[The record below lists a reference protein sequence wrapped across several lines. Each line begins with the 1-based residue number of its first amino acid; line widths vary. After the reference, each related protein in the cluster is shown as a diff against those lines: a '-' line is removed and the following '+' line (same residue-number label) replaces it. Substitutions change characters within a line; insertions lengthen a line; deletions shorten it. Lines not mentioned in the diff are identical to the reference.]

1 MNFTTKISIPK
12 SKNPIHYNSKIVL
25 LGSCFSENIGL
36 KFDYF
41 KFQNVV
47 NPFGIIFNPIAIEN
61 LIFRALLDQKFTEDD
76 VFFHDGL
83 WKCFEVHSDLNLAS
97 KERYILNLN
106 KILSD
111 FRVQINQ
118 ATHVII
124 TFGTAWVYSDIP
136 SKKVVANCHK
146 VVQNQF
152 DKQILSVEIIA
163 KSIQNTVDLISKIN
177 PNCNVIFTV
186 SPVRH
191 LKDGFVGNTQSKAY
205 LFAGM
210 HQIMKITVPNM
221 SYFPS
226 YEITM
231 DELRDYRFYADDMLH
246 LNKIAIDFIW
256 ERFSETYF
264 SQETILISNQIE
276 ALQKELGHLPINTNS
291 ESHLKFLAGLKLKI
305 SNFSNKYPTI
315 TF

>member
-1 MNFTTKISIPK
+1 MQIHIHWLLFSLYNIP
-12 SKNPIHYNSKIVL
+12 
-25 LGSCFSENIGL
+25 GL

-136 SKKVVANCHK
+136 SKKVVARSEEHTSE
-146 VVQNQF
+146 
-152 DKQILSVEIIA
+152 L
-163 KSIQNTVDLISKIN
+163 
-177 PNCNVIFTV
+177 
-186 SPVRH
+186 
-191 LKDGFVGNTQSKAY
+191 QS
-205 LFAGM
+205 
-210 HQIMKITVPNM
+210 Q
-221 SYFPS
+221 
-226 YEITM
+226 
-231 DELRDYRFYADDMLH
+231 
-246 LNKIAIDFIW
+246 
-256 ERFSETYF
+256 
-264 SQETILISNQIE
+264 
-276 ALQKELGHLPINTNS
+276 
-291 ESHLKFLAGLKLKI
+291 
-305 SNFSNKYPTI
+305 
-315 TF
+315 